1 VLPPSPAS
9 EGSPSANERTALVM
23 IVIGWF
29 SATGCSQPG
38 IESTGTIALDTNDSG
53 KISSDIPWA
62 ACTFPATRPSQT
74 NTHMKANP
82 NTRVRP
88 NAATASTIVPS
99 GRKPTATPMA
109 AVAARPRASRPVSA
123 TTRPART
130 AVRDTGS
137 DFSRSVK
144 PSSMSCATL
153 DEALDP
159 VNRTLVTM

>member
-1 VLPPSPAS
+1 
-9 EGSPSANERTALVM
+9 
-23 IVIGWF
+23 
-29 SATGCSQPG
+29 
-38 IESTGTIALDTNDSG
+38 
-53 KISSDIPWA
+53 
-62 ACTFPATRPSQT
+62 
-74 NTHMKANP
+74 
-82 NTRVRP
+82 
-88 NAATASTIVPS
+88 
-99 GRKPTATPMA
+99 MA

-159 VNRTLVTM
+159 VNSTLVTM